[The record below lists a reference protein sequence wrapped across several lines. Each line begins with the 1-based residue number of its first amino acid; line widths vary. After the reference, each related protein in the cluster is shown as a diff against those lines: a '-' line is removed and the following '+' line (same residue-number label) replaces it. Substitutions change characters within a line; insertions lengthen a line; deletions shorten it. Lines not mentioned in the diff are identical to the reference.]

1 MTGGFSA
8 QSLAEPSTGA
18 QPRPDKCKHE
28 HSYDF
33 WCGPQP
39 HACRGDREMHVT
51 VPPGDHLA
59 GAQCLESIL
68 TTSRFHVQ
76 ALQQG
81 VEISVPG
88 QNQKGQNQ
96 ASSCFAS

>member
-1 MTGGFSA
+1 
-8 QSLAEPSTGA
+8 
-18 QPRPDKCKHE
+18 
-28 HSYDF
+28 
-33 WCGPQP
+33 
-39 HACRGDREMHVT
+39 MHVT